1 MISSFSFLFPISKNI
16 NPQSLFIRVL
26 LTKLTKLLLQVTL
39 KEQDTEVDLFFF
51 FNMAIAINLSLNT
64 LSSLCYTVKYTT
76 VESHLSSVSTS
87 SVHISASCLI

>member
-51 FNMAIAINLSLNT
+51 F
-64 LSSLCYTVKYTT
+64 
-76 VESHLSSVSTS
+76 
-87 SVHISASCLI
+87 